1 MGQPKSRSRKKSLA
15 SRKPSF
21 WLLVVAVSVPLVII
35 AALVL
40 LSRENDS
47 PDQQAFDPNF
57 EPEVTGAPRLEVL
70 PQDVI
75 DYGEVKLGEV
85 VTTVYTVRNV
95 GDQPLTILGEPRVEL
110 VEGC

>member
-1 MGQPKSRSRKKSLA
+1 MGKAKQNRRKQGGNTTWMLA
-15 SRKPSF
+15 GIAG
-21 WLLVVAVSVPLVII
+21 VVVVIL
-35 AALVL
+35 AAIVL

-47 PDQQAFDPNF
+47 PDQRAFDPNF
-57 EPEVTGAPRLEVL
+57 EPEVAGAPRLEVL

-75 DYGEVKLGEV
+75 DYGAVKLGEV

-95 GDQPLTILGEPRVEL
+95 GDRPLTILGEPRVEL